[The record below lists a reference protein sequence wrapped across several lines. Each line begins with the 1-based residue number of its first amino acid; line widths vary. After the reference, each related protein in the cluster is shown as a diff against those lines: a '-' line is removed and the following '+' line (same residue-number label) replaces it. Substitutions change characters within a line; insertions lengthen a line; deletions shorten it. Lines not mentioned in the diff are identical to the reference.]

1 MSVEKLIDGW
11 NARSGRAVADAFA
24 PDGVRWELALPGARL
39 EGREAIAAQAQAY
52 IDAVPDCVLDV
63 HALRFDDQG
72 GAMLEW
78 TFRGASAGAVPGL
91 PGKGEPVELRGV
103 AVYDLE
109 GGRGGAIREERVYWD
124 SATMQAG
131 TAAAAAGAGATA

>member
-24 PDGVRWELALPGARL
+24 PDGVRWEFALPGARP
-39 EGREAIAAQAQAY
+39 EGRDAIAAQCQAY

-63 HALRFDDQG
+63 HALRKDAQG

-78 TFRGASAGAVPGL
+78 TFRGTSAGIVPGL
-91 PGKGEPVELRGV
+91 PAKGEPIVLRGV
-103 AVYDLE
+103 AVYDME
-109 GGRGGAIREERVYWD
+109 GDLIREERVYWD
-124 SATMQAG
+124 SATLQSG
-131 TAAAAAGAGATA
+131 GASADA